1 MRMTGRD
8 GIARGIY
15 VKAKPERLVIV
26 LVFIKK
32 TPAHMLEVALNR
44 AKEVQ

>member
-1 MRMTGRD
+1 
-8 GIARGIY
+8 

-32 TPAHMLEVALNR
+32 TQKTPAHMLDVALKR
-44 AKEVQ
+44 AEEVQ